1 VAQPRADDPEGRFK
15 AKLRTIWPFRPSIPW
30 LDIFEPYTSAVRH
43 GSRTTN
49 LAAADPLI
57 ALVRLLA
64 RQAAAE
70 FAVHASAP
78 AETSNLKPED
88 RE

>member
-1 VAQPRADDPEGRFK
+1 MRQRG
-15 AKLRTIWPFRPSIPW
+15 S
-30 LDIFEPYTSAVRH
+30 TSVKN
-43 GSRTTN
+43 GQSG
-49 LAAADPLI
+49 AADPLI

-70 FAVHASAP
+70 FAVHAPAP
-78 AETSNLKPED
+78 AETSNLKTED

>member
-1 VAQPRADDPEGRFK
+1 MRQRGSTSVKNSQSAGAD
-15 AKLRTIWPFRPSIPW
+15 LLT
-30 LDIFEPYTSAVRH
+30 
-43 GSRTTN
+43 
-49 LAAADPLI
+49 

-70 FAVHASAP
+70 FAVHPPVPPDAS
-78 AETSNLKPED
+78 TVQPED

>member
-1 VAQPRADDPEGRFK
+1 MRQR
-15 AKLRTIWPFRPSIPW
+15 
-30 LDIFEPYTSAVRH
+30 
-43 GSRTTN
+43 GSTRVKN
-49 LAAADPLI
+49 GQSAAADPLI

-70 FAVHASAP
+70 FAVHAAAP
-78 AETSNLKPED
+78 AETSNLKPQD

>member
-1 VAQPRADDPEGRFK
+1 MRERGSTSVKNAQ
-15 AKLRTIWPFRPSIPW
+15 SQ
-30 LDIFEPYTSAVRH
+30 SA
-43 GSRTTN
+43 G
-49 LAAADPLI
+49 PLI

-70 FAVHASAP
+70 VASANTVP
-78 AETSNLKPED
+78 VETSKREPGD

>member
-1 VAQPRADDPEGRFK
+1 MREPDSTSVKNAQ
-15 AKLRTIWPFRPSIPW
+15 SQ
-30 LDIFEPYTSAVRH
+30 S
-43 GSRTTN
+43 
-49 LAAADPLI
+49 ADPLI

-70 FAVHASAP
+70 VASGAPVP
-78 AETSNLKPED
+78 AEASKRESGD

>member
-1 VAQPRADDPEGRFK
+1 MRQRGS
-15 AKLRTIWPFRPSIPW
+15 TSIKN
-30 LDIFEPYTSAVRH
+30 
-43 GSRTTN
+43 SRSP
-49 LAAADPLI
+49 AADPLI

-70 FAVHASAP
+70 FAVLAPAP
-78 AETSNLKPED
+78 AETSNLKAEH